1 VESPRLSL
9 TEWAVLT
16 ALTERPAHPFAV
28 ARLLAEDGELGRVLT
43 VRRPLVYRA
52 FARLEATGLCRAD
65 HTEPGEGGPERTVYR
80 ATTRGRR
87 LIAKWLSQPVTHVRD
102 LRLEFLLKVRLTVRA
117 GGSPLPL
124 IESQRAALAA
134 AFAVLAGVR
143 EDTDE
148 VGLWRRH
155 SAAAAKAFLDDLAGR
170 WRG

>member
-9 TEWAVLT
+9 TEWAVLA

-80 ATTRGRR
+80 VTAAGRG
-87 LIAKWLSQPVTHVRD
+87 LMAEWLSQPVSHVRD
-102 LRLEFLLKVRLTVRA
+102 LRLEFLLKMRLTGRA
-117 GGSPLPL
+117 GASPLSL
-124 IESQRAALAA
+124 IESQRAALAPTFA
-134 AFAVLAGVR
+134 ALAEAGQ
-143 EDTDE
+143 EADE

-155 SAAAAKAFLDDLAGR
+155 SAVAAKAFLDDLAGR
-170 WRG
+170 YQG